1 MPPHLSNRVKY
12 LEKIHEWNMT
22 IFNLHCASAMAYGI
36 FPHGVNGGGLR
47 GVLGLGAPLGKLFSM
62 AEQKW
67 GFGTKEYQKC

>member
-1 MPPHLSNRVKY
+1 
-12 LEKIHEWNMT
+12 MT
-22 IFNLHCASAMAYGI
+22 MFNLHCAMADGI